1 MRILSLLIPILL
13 IVLTMAITLEPFRL
27 KEFANSARFFAINLC
42 RLIAGPILADQ
53 RGLLFQRINRSSPEK
68 VFAAVKNNYSTAAIT
83 VGQAVQ
89 WDFTGAADGVGVTR
103 PTARAT
109 NAGMA
114 TAGAVAEATVASAGY
129 GLIQIYGYNSALR
142 VRNVT
147 GGSPAMAAGSPL
159 IINAAGSVFCFENMS
174 TASKVIQR
182 WPCGFA
188 ITASTGW
195 TTAARAGFLKCM

>member
-1 MRILSLLIPILL
+1 M
-13 IVLTMAITLEPFRL
+13 
-27 KEFANSARFFAINLC
+27 
-42 RLIAGPILADQ
+42 
-53 RGLLFQRINRSSPEK
+53 LFQRINRSSPEK
-68 VFAAVKNNYSTAAIT
+68 VFVAVKNNYSTAAIT
-83 VGQAVQ
+83 VGQAIQ

-114 TAGAVAEATVASAGY
+114 TCGAVAEASIASSGY
-129 GLIQIYGYNSALR
+129 GLAQIYGYNSALR